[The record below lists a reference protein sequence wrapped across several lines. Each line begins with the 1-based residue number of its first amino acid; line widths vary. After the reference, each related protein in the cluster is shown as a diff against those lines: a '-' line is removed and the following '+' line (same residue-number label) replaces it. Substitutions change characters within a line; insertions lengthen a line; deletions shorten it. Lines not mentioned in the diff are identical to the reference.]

1 MALTRKFKQLV
12 QARAV
17 KDRAFREGLFA
28 EAISAFTEGDL
39 DTAKALLRDYINATV
54 GFQRLAAVTKIND
67 KSLMRMFGPRG
78 NPQAG
83 NLGQVIAHLKKET
96 KVRIQVHAGS

>member
-1 MALTRKFKQLV
+1 MALTRDFKKLV

-17 KDRAFREGLFA
+17 KDRAFREGLFV
-28 EAISAFTEGDL
+28 EAIEAFTEGDL
-39 DTAKALLRDYINATV
+39 ETAKGLLRDYINATV
-54 GFQRLAAVTKIND
+54 GFQRLAAVTRISD

-83 NLGQVIAHLKKET
+83 NLGSVIAHLKKET
-96 KVRIQVHAGS
+96 KVRLHVRAGP